1 MASQKKKQ
9 FSPLAIQNET
19 LKDMAMHIL
28 RPIVKNIKKSSYY
41 SIMADET
48 TYIINKEQFVMCIHW
63 IHNDWNPN
71 EDFIGLHELSV
82 TNAETLAF
90 ILKDVVLRL
99 GLDPERLRGQCYDGC
114 STMMGKKSGVAT
126 TIKNKLNRNA
136 LAIHCHAHA
145 LNLACGDS
153 IKNCKLM
160 QNAPKTSLEISNLV
174 KKRT

>member
-1 MASQKKKQ
+1 M
-9 FSPLAIQNET
+9 AIQNEI
-19 LKDMAMHIL
+19 LKDITLYIL
-28 RPIVKNIKKSSYY
+28 RSIVKNIKKSSCY

-48 TYIINKEQFVMCIHW
+48 TNIINKEFMICIRW
-63 IHNDWNPN
+63 IDNDLNAN
-71 EDFIGLHELSV
+71 KNFIGLHELSV

-126 TIKNKLNRNA
+126 TIKTELNRNA

-160 QNAPKTSLEISNLV
+160 QNALETSLENC
-174 KKRT
+174 KKIT

>member
-1 MASQKKKQ
+1 
-9 FSPLAIQNET
+9 
-19 LKDMAMHIL
+19 MHVL
-28 RPIVKNIKKSSYY
+28 RPIVKNIKKSSSYY

-48 TYIINKEQFVMCIHW
+48 TDIINKEQFVICIRW
-63 IHNDWNPN
+63 VDNDLNAN

-126 TIKNKLNRNA
+126 TIKNELNRNA
-136 LAIHCHAHA
+136 LVIHCCHAHA
-145 LNLACGDS
+145 SNLACGDS

-160 QNAPKTSLEISNLV
+160 QNALETSLENC
-174 KKRT
+174 KKIT

>member
-1 MASQKKKQ
+1 MAVH
-9 FSPLAIQNET
+9 T
-19 LKDMAMHIL
+19 L

-48 TYIINKEQFVMCIHW
+48 ADIINREQFVICIRW
-63 IHNDWNPN
+63 VDNDLNAK
-71 EDFIGLHELSV
+71 EDFIGLHEISA
-82 TNAETLAF
+82 TNAEPLAF

-114 STMMGKKSGVAT
+114 STMMSKKSGVAT
-126 TIKNKLNRNA
+126 TVKNELSRNA
-136 LAIHCHAHA
+136 LAIYCHAQA

-160 QNAPKTSLEISNLV
+160 QNALETSLENC
-174 KKRT
+174 KKIT